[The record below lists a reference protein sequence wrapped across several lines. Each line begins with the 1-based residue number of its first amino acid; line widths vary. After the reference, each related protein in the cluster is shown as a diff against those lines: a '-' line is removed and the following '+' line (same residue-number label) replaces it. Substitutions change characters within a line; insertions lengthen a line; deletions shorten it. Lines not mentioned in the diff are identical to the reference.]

1 MRKSFEDLLKPD
13 PRFEIIVRFDG
24 SWPPTPITISD
35 HYNGLTGIDLDP
47 TTPQEIVEAFEKAR
61 NAYLYAWF
69 VYDLT
74 TLAEGQ
80 AYATLELALRRRL
93 GPKADGKR
101 RGGLGE
107 LLDAAVR
114 EGIFNPDPPHRGA
127 NGNVGLLESIR
138 IFRNHLAHGSN
149 YVNIPGAS
157 LETLR
162 TCATLINLCFR

>member
-13 PRFEIIVRFDG
+13 PRFENIVRFDG
-24 SWPPTPITISD
+24 SWPPTPITIGD
-35 HYNGLTGIDLDP
+35 HYSGLTGIDLDP
-47 TTPQEIVEAFEKAR
+47 KAPPDIIEAFEKAR

-80 AYATLELALRRRL
+80 AYATLEMALRKRL
-93 GPKADGKR
+93 GPKPDGKR
-101 RGGLGE
+101 WGGLGE
-107 LLDAAVR
+107 LLDEAVR
-114 EGIFNPDPPHRGA
+114 EGVFNPDPPHPAA
-127 NGNVGLLESIR
+127 NGNVGLLESVR

-149 YVNIPGAS
+149 YVNIPGAT
-157 LETLR
+157 LEALK